1 MIFLILK
8 KYNRYKRNVRDRAK
22 ECVLMLP
29 FLAKYKPGRK
39 RKILSIHNWISLF
52 PFITENQQHAMLNSR
67 CES

>member
-29 FLAKYKPGRK
+29 FLAKYKPGRE
-39 RKILSIHNWISLF
+39 RKKMSIHNSISLF
-52 PFITENQQHAMLNSR
+52 PFIAENQQHTMLNSQH
-67 CES
+67 ES